1 MSVDKWFYFCDNR
14 YMIKGKTVTM
24 YDWFKELEPEIQK
37 RMTIKLDR
45 STMLELVFQDRFFN
59 DTAQAV
65 LAFEDIEEEEN
76 AAFKHFKEVFNQ
88 LFDTLQKSGICN
100 DEIWILINW

>member
-1 MSVDKWFYFCDNR
+1 
-14 YMIKGKTVTM
+14 MIKGKTITM
-24 YDWFKELEPEIQK
+24 YDWFNEIEPEIQK
-37 RMTIKLDR
+37 RMTLELDGQ
-45 STMLELVFQDRFFN
+45 TMLELLFRDTFFN
-59 DTAQAV
+59 GTAQPA

-76 AAFKHFKEVFNQ
+76 AAFKEFKEVFNQ

>member
-1 MSVDKWFYFCDNR
+1 
-14 YMIKGKTVTM
+14 M
-24 YDWFKELEPEIQK
+24 YDWFDEIEPEIQK
-37 RMTIKLDR
+37 RMTAKLDGH
-45 STMLELVFQDRFFN
+45 TMLELLFQDTFFN
-59 DTAQAV
+59 GTAKPV

-76 AAFKHFKEVFNQ
+76 ATFKEFKEVFNQ